1 MQPAFTLDV
10 LNTTSRSEF
19 AAALGDIFE
28 HAPWVAES
36 AYLKRPFATVTAL
49 HEAMLAA
56 LTAASPETTTA
67 FLNNHP
73 NLAGPAARPR
83 NLTAASAQEQ
93 SIAGL
98 DELTVEEA
106 ARLARWNAQYRE
118 RFGFPFIICARRH
131 SHDSI
136 FAEFQRR
143 AVRDAEVE
151 RRAAL
156 SEIARISALRLYE
169 RVDGPGKP
177 KVHGR
182 LSTHLLDTARGVAA
196 AGVAVQL
203 FVLSKTGSARLV
215 AEAMTDD
222 DGRTPQPLIATR
234 PIPIGTYELRFAIG
248 DYLATWSGADIR
260 SFLDIVP
267 IRFGVAEPEA
277 HYHIP
282 LLFTPWSY
290 STYRGS

>member
-1 MQPAFTLDV
+1 MAVELDV
-10 LNTTSRSEF
+10 LNHTGPGEF

-36 AYLKRPFATVTAL
+36 AYSRRPFATVAAL

-56 LTAASPETTTA
+56 PAAASPEAVTG

-73 NLAGPAARPR
+73 DLAGPAARAAD
-83 NLTAASAQEQ
+83 LTAASEQEQ

-98 DELTVEEA
+98 DALTPEA
-106 ARLARWNAQYRE
+106 TARLAGWNAQYRE
-118 RFGFPFIICARRH
+118 RFGFPFIICVRRH
-131 SHDSI
+131 THDSI
-136 FAEFQRR
+136 FAEFARR
-143 AVRDAEVE
+143 LAGDPEAE

-156 SEIARISALRLYE
+156 SEIGRITALRLCD

-177 KVHGR
+177 AIHGR
-182 LSTHLLDTARGVAA
+182 LTTHLLDTASGSPA
-196 AGVAVQL
+196 AGVDVRL
-203 FVLSKTGSARLV
+203 FVLADDGSARLV
-215 AEAMTDD
+215 AAARTDA
-222 DGRTPQPLIATR
+222 DGRTPQPLIAAR

-248 DYLATWSGADIR
+248 PYLAQRSGGVAR
-260 SFLDIVP
+260 PFLDIVP

-277 HYHIP
+277 HYHVP